1 MLYIEVLDQVLLMN
15 FFGKYFIYIIVKRWK
30 SHANN
35 EYALDVKQKKNGKNA
50 ESLFFFK
57 RICTCFAEAK
67 YSIPLQQSTHN
78 LWSYIFC
85 SL

>member
-35 EYALDVKQKKNGKNA
+35 EYVLDVKQKKNGKNA
-50 ESLFFFK
+50 ESLFFF
-57 RICTCFAEAK
+57 
-67 YSIPLQQSTHN
+67 
-78 LWSYIFC
+78 
-85 SL
+85 